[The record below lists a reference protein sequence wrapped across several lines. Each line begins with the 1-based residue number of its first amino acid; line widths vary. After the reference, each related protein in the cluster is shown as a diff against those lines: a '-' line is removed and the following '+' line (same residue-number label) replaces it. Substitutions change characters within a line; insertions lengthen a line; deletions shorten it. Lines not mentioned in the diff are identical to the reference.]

1 MSLVLQLRHAGR
13 ALRVETSRTPK
24 DAGSECDIYAGVRQ
38 IHNNAPRSRIT
49 PRDAPAALSA
59 SCENEAVE
67 TVPTEQSEE
76 LSKLAFGSNHMLALM
91 AEIAR
96 SSDGKFS
103 TPSVSAATGL
113 STSTIHALLK
123 RLKQLGLVRRTDEVT
138 PDRVRIYQRAVH
150 PTWDYALR
158 LEAEADARA
167 AGTFTIQWE
176 AATAGR

>member
-1 MSLVLQLRHAGR
+1 MPS
-13 ALRVETSRTPK
+13 
-24 DAGSECDIYAGVRQ
+24 
-38 IHNNAPRSRIT
+38 
-49 PRDAPAALSA
+49 
-59 SCENEAVE
+59 
-67 TVPTEQSEE
+67 EQSEE

-96 SSDGKFS
+96 SPDGKFS
-103 TPSVSAATGL
+103 TPSVATATGL

-138 PDRVRIYQRAVH
+138 PERIRIYQRAVH

-167 AGTFTIQWE
+167 DRNVHHPVGSDPGGSLVDAHEGPRMPNRYGILPL
-176 AATAGR
+176 

>member
-1 MSLVLQLRHAGR
+1 M
-13 ALRVETSRTPK
+13 
-24 DAGSECDIYAGVRQ
+24 
-38 IHNNAPRSRIT
+38 
-49 PRDAPAALSA
+49 
-59 SCENEAVE
+59 E
-67 TVPTEQSEE
+67 TVPSEQSEE

-96 SSDGKFS
+96 SPDGKFS
-103 TPSVSAATGL
+103 TPSVATATGL

-138 PDRVRIYQRAVH
+138 PERIRIYQRAVH

-158 LEAEADARA
+158 LEAEADART

-176 AATAGR
+176 ATTARR

>member
-1 MSLVLQLRHAGR
+1 MNVTFTLGKSDTQH
-13 ALRVETSRTPK
+13 
-24 DAGSECDIYAGVRQ
+24 
-38 IHNNAPRSRIT
+38 APRRRTT

-67 TVPTEQSEE
+67 TVPSEQSEE

-96 SSDGKFS
+96 SPDGKFS
-103 TPSVSAATGL
+103 TPSVATATGL

-138 PDRVRIYQRAVH
+138 PERIRIYQRAVH

-176 AATAGR
+176 ATTARR